1 MNIPAPPAG
10 PDYLAA
16 LGLQRAPFLD
26 QIDDRFFYADPALVQ
41 RLDLLQ
47 HLIQFGDML
56 LGVVGPSGSGKS
68 TLLRQ
73 LLARG
78 GTTWR
83 VCRLSATQIPQPA
96 NLLALLA
103 DGFGLDRNATPERL
117 AADLLRLG
125 ESLRHNGQTAVVAI
139 DDAQLLPDAALKTLL
154 ELGGTARDTLKL
166 LRVVLFSEPGL
177 ERRLTQAGWHSPA
190 QPLLHSLQLP
200 VFDDHQSAA
209 YLMYRLAAAGYSG
222 ESPFGLT
229 EIRALHKAA
238 GGLPGRLNVLANE
251 TLMEHARRTTARTP
265 AAGAKRR
272 AAAARPIIVGVTLL
286 VAVGGLGWYARQ
298 TDEAR
303 PPATATTVDPQVPT
317 ERPPMPPADTAQ
329 PPEQRPSTTSPA
341 APAPTVAADPTARAS
356 APADQPGAATG
367 TSPSGSV
374 SAEHDEPAPANGA
387 GNGPQTAVD
396 APADPTAAGSQTPA
410 AQTGPRSAAA
420 PDTAPGPTP
429 PPAAPPGP
437 PAQDM
442 PAGPTASATT
452 QGTPPPAAA
461 GDDPAGAAPAPPP
474 ATEDRAQSAP
484 PSASAESTQP
494 ATAPDNRTE
503 PTPTTPPAAAPS
515 PERSAPAA
523 AQKSPPVQPAHLPT
537 DVLDGDWLLAR
548 PPSHFTLQLIG
559 VRSPDSLRGYLR
571 DHAIPAPVAYFRTRL
586 KGSDWYVL
594 VQGDYPSMDSARAA
608 AAALPAAVRKDK
620 PWPRRFTNI
629 HADIRKA
636 DR

>member
-1 MNIPAPPAG
+1 MNIPAPPTG
-10 PDYLAA
+10 PDYLAT

-26 QIDDRFFYADPALVQ
+26 QIDDRLFYADPALVQ

-83 VCRLSATQIPQPA
+83 TCRLSATQIPQPA

-117 AADLLRLG
+117 AADLLRFG
-125 ESLRHNGQTAVVAI
+125 ESLRHNGQIAVVAI

-177 ERRLTQAGWHSPA
+177 ERRITLAGWHSPA

-200 VFDDHQSAA
+200 IFDDHQSAA

-251 TLMEHARRTTARTP
+251 TLMEHARRSTVRTP

-286 VAVGGLGWYARQ
+286 AAVGGLGWYARQ

-303 PPATATTVDPQVPT
+303 PPAPATTVDPQVPT
-317 ERPPMPPADTAQ
+317 ERPP
-329 PPEQRPSTTSPA
+329 EQHPS
-341 APAPTVAADPTARAS
+341 PTAS
-356 APADQPGAATG
+356 PGATTG
-367 TSPSGSV
+367 ISPSGSV
-374 SAEHDEPAPANGA
+374 TAEHAEPAPPPPANGA
-387 GNGPQTAVD
+387 GTGSPAATD
-396 APADPTAAGSQTPA
+396 APADPTAADSQTPA
-410 AQTGPRSAAA
+410 AATGPRSAAA
-420 PDTAPGPTP
+420 PDTAPGPTA
-429 PPAAPPGP
+429 PAAATPGLTEP
-437 PAQDM
+437 VQDVA
-442 PAGPTASATT
+442 AGPTASAAT
-452 QGTPPPAAA
+452 QGTPPAAA
-461 GDDPAGAAPAPPP
+461 VGDDPAGAAPAPPP
-474 ATEDRAQSAP
+474 APEDRAQSAP
-484 PSASAESTQP
+484 PPASAESEQP
-494 ATAPDNRTE
+494 ATA
-503 PTPTTPPAAAPS
+503 
-515 PERSAPAA
+515 
-523 AQKSPPVQPAHLPT
+523 PAHLPT
-537 DVLDGDWLLAR
+537 DVRDADWLLAR

-594 VQGDYPSMDSARAA
+594 VQGDYPSMEGARAA

-629 HADIRKA
+629 HFDIRKA

>member
-1 MNIPAPPAG
+1 MNIPAPPTG
-10 PDYLAA
+10 PDYLAT

-83 VCRLSATQIPQPA
+83 TCRLSATQIPQPA

-117 AADLLRLG
+117 AADLLRFG
-125 ESLRHNGQTAVVAI
+125 ESLRHNGQIAVVAI

-177 ERRLTQAGWHSPA
+177 ERRITLAGWHSPA

-251 TLMEHARRTTARTP
+251 TLMEHARRSTVRTP

-286 VAVGGLGWYARQ
+286 AAVGGLGWYARQ

-303 PPATATTVDPQVPT
+303 PPAPATTVDPQVPT
-317 ERPPMPPADTAQ
+317 ERPPMPPADSVQ
-329 PPEQRPSTTSPA
+329 PPEQHPS
-341 APAPTVAADPTARAS
+341 PTAS
-356 APADQPGAATG
+356 PGAATG
-367 TSPSGSV
+367 ISPSGSV
-374 SAEHDEPAPANGA
+374 TAEHAEPAPPPPANGA
-387 GNGPQTAVD
+387 GTGSPTATD
-396 APADPTAAGSQTPA
+396 APADPTAADSQTSA
-410 AQTGPRSAAA
+410 AATGPRSAAA
-420 PDTAPGPTP
+420 PDTAPGPTA
-429 PPAAPPGP
+429 PAAATPGLTQP
-437 PAQDM
+437 VQDVA
-442 PAGPTASATT
+442 AGPTASAAT
-452 QGTPPPAAA
+452 QGTPPAAA
-461 GDDPAGAAPAPPP
+461 VGDDPADAAPAPPP
-474 ATEDRAQSAP
+474 APEDRAQSAP
-484 PSASAESTQP
+484 PPASAESEQP
-494 ATAPDNRTE
+494 ATAPDSRSK
-503 PTPTTPPAAAPS
+503 PTPPAAAPS
-515 PERSAPAA
+515 PERSAPAVSQRSA
-523 AQKSPPVQPAHLPT
+523 PVWPAHLPT
-537 DVLDGDWLLAR
+537 DVRDADWLLAR

-571 DHAIPAPVAYFRTRL
+571 DHAIPAPVAYFRTLL

-594 VQGDYPSMDSARAA
+594 VQGDYPSMEGARAA

-629 HADIRKA
+629 HFDIRKA